1 MPIRIAGKRTSLN
14 LKDCI
19 FPVRAYWDLTPAP
32 LNAPVDHLKT
42 CEEIVRNK
50 VLSVDLADANIPLS
64 KTVIEILERLSGEN
78 VTVSLT
84 ISGELLN
91 PSTVSLLRRFNVRAV
106 FFGVSS
112 LEEVA
117 ATIDKMREYDRT
129 VSDGA
134 SWRIGHRWGISFNV
148 CKTNYRKLPEAVS
161 VCVRNRVP
169 RFVVPMQR
177 LVGNRE
183 CIYVSEEER
192 QELALKVSGVEWE
205 NGAIAIHDPFLWRV
219 FYPGV
224 QFPEGG
230 CQGANSM
237 FYISPEGDVY
247 PCPSLPVK
255 LGSLQDSS
263 LKDIMLSPQKKEL
276 RERLLRPPAE
286 CLDCNEVDRC
296 AGGCRGRAYVSS
308 GSLNVHDPAC
318 G

>member
-1 MPIRIAGKRTSLN
+1 MN
-14 LKDCI
+14 LKDGI
-19 FPVRAYWDLTPAP
+19 FPVRAYWDLTPGP
-32 LNAPVDHLKT
+32 LNAPIDYLKT

-50 VLSVDLADANIPLS
+50 VLSVDLADASIPLS
-64 KTVIEILERLSGEN
+64 IALIEILERLRGEN
-78 VTVSLT
+78 VAVSLT

-91 PSTVSLLRRFNVRAV
+91 PSAVSLLRRFNVRAV

-148 CKTNYRKLPEAVS
+148 CKTNYGELPEEVS

-192 QELALKVSGVEWE
+192 QELALKVIGVKWE
-205 NGAIAIHDPFLWRV
+205 NGTIAIHDPFLWRV

-224 QFPEGG
+224 QFPE
-230 CQGANSM
+230 
-237 FYISPEGDVY
+237 
-247 PCPSLPVK
+247 
-255 LGSLQDSS
+255 
-263 LKDIMLSPQKKEL
+263 
-276 RERLLRPPAE
+276 
-286 CLDCNEVDRC
+286 
-296 AGGCRGRAYVSS
+296 
-308 GSLNVHDPAC
+308 
-318 G
+318 